1 MESSSPFLYD
11 EPGTGH
17 VNVNMHENGKLE
29 NGKS

>member
-1 MESSSPFLYD
+1 LYD